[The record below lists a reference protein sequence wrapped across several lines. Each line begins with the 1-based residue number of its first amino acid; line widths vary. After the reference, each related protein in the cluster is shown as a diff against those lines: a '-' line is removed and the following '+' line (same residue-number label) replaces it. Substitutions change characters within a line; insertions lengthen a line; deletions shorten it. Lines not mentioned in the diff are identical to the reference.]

1 METLTNRPAGKKPRI
16 RLHYGKDYRFV
27 QNVVTQNNLHTVC
40 EEARCPNIYECWN
53 RGTATIMILGDICTR
68 ACGFCSVG
76 TGKPVGVDRM
86 EPVRTAM
93 AIQKM
98 NLRHVVITSVDR
110 DDIKGDFGAEIWAE
124 TIRQVHLHV
133 PKCTVEVL
141 TPDFQGYLPAL
152 KTVFEAEPEI
162 FSHNVECVERISRQ
176 VRAQA
181 VWTRSLDVLK
191 QSVSYGLRTK
201 SGMMVGLGEV
211 KDEVIGTMKEVV
223 DLGVEIFTIGQYLQP
238 TIKHLPV
245 DRYVADHE
253 FEDYKQIGLKLG
265 FRVVESG
272 SLVRSSYH
280 ADEQARLIKIE
291 D

>member
-124 TIRQVHLHV
+124 TIRQVHYHV

-272 SLVRSSYH
+272 PLVRSSYH
-280 ADEQARLIKIE
+280 ADEQARLVKIE
-291 D
+291 N